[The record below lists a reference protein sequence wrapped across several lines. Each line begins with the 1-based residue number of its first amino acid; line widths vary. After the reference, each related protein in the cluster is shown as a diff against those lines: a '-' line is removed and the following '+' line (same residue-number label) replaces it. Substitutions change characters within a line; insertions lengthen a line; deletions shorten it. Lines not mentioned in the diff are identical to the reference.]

1 MRAFKGFRRDL
12 TCLGYR
18 FREDRVNRT
27 SEANCCRNGFHCA
40 EDPLDCLSYY
50 SDWKNSVYYEVD
62 AAGDLDEDGRDSK
75 ISCTELRLVRRLT
88 LEQLLLE
95 GAAYMVAHPTRRWN
109 GRVHRETGLA
119 YDGFAVVR
127 GKAPKA
133 SGKAG
138 DILVLLKEEA
148 ESPEIEEV
156 ALFRIDRE
164 TYQPGRYYGV
174 CGTC

>member
-27 SEANCCRNGFHCA
+27 SEANCCQNGFHCA
-40 EDPLDCLSYY
+40 ENPLDCLSYY
-50 SDWKNSVYYEVD
+50 WDWKNSVYYEVD

-95 GAAYMVAHPTRRWN
+95 G
-109 GRVHRETGLA
+109 GRLYGRPSHTQMEWQGTQGDRLGL
-119 YDGFAVVR
+119 
-127 GKAPKA
+127 
-133 SGKAG
+133 
-138 DILVLLKEEA
+138 
-148 ESPEIEEV
+148 
-156 ALFRIDRE
+156 
-164 TYQPGRYYGV
+164 
-174 CGTC
+174 